1 MREPRLAV
9 EFEQKALKLIEII
22 KRRSDKGQDTIKYL
36 SAVLLEFYDDGYN
49 DCILDRKLT

>member
-9 EFEQKALKLIEII
+9 EFEQKALKLIEIL
-22 KRRSDKGQDTIKYL
+22 KRRSDKGQDTVKYL

-49 DCILDRKLT
+49 DCILDT